1 MMDDDDVHVFVDDD
15 DDEHDGHG
23 EYVDAFSSVFDGHG
37 DDDNVGHVDG
47 DGGGGSFGDYDDEVC
62 CSSTV

>member
-1 MMDDDDVHVFVDDD
+1 MKMSMPFPLL
-15 DDEHDGHG
+15 
-23 EYVDAFSSVFDGHG
+23 FDGHAD

-47 DGGGGSFGDYDDEVC
+47 DGGGGSFGDYDDDDVC